1 MLGASITFFGNQESS
16 FLPVSDKVESYEPLI
31 RKCAKEHGISE
42 YVDLIKAVMM
52 QESGGKGTDPMQAS
66 ECGFNKKYPN
76 VPNGITDP
84 EYSINVGIK
93 NLADCLSQAGVK
105 SPVDIDNIK
114 LALQGYNFGNGFIS
128 WAKEKYGGY
137 SEEAVKEF
145 SEMMAERNGW
155 SSYGDID
162 YVAHVTRYYPQSSYS
177 YGMMY
182 YSSGKLGLPVEGMT
196 KADITSPFGR
206 RWGTIHTGTDFG
218 YPTGTPIYASESG
231 TVTVAGWYGGY
242 GKCVII
248 DHGNGMQTLYAH
260 QNKVNVAKGQKVIR
274 GQCIGETGN
283 TGNSTGPHLHFEVII
298 NGKAVDP
305 MKGYLN
311 MP

>member
-1 MLGASITFFGNQESS
+1 M
-16 FLPVSDKVESYEPLI
+16 ESYEPLI
-31 RKCAKEHGISE
+31 RKYAKEHGISE

-137 SEEAVKEF
+137 SEEAAKEF